1 MRLFGSFLSLL
12 VFAGPALG
20 ATFGTVVPIVGG
32 AADIVLDEP
41 RSRLYLVNSSLN
53 QIQIYQTNFSPPR
66 LQTSI
71 RICNQPTSAALSLDT
86 NLLYVTCY
94 SDSSLAVLNINAA
107 TPTTARSPITLPAS
121 PEGIALGGDGKIVIT
136 TIGTGQGRQT
146 LLSYDPF
153 SATSD
158 KNPFDVTI
166 TPPAGASPTLPP
178 PNGRIF
184 QAYKS
189 HLQTTADGRY
199 IVGVNNSGNNRI
211 VFVYEVASRTVLRS
225 RTVTNLS
232 GVLSI
237 SPDGTQ
243 IHGRCHLIRFP
254 DPAGAGA
261 AERRQFALRF
271 AHGKLGELQPAAESG
286 RQRV

>member
-1 MRLFGSFLSLL
+1 MRLFGSL
-12 VFAGPALG
+12 VTLFALCLPGFA

-41 RSRLYLVNSSLN
+41 RQRLYLVNSSLN
-53 QIQIYQTNFSPPR
+53 QIQIYLTNVTPPR

-71 RICNQPTSAALSLDT
+71 RICNQPTSAVLSQDNT
-86 NLLYVTCY
+86 LLYVTCY
-94 SDSSLAVLNINAA
+94 SDSSLAVLNINAT
-107 TPTTARSPITLPAS
+107 TPTTARPPLTLPAS

-146 LLSYDPF
+146 LLSYDPL

-158 KNPFDVTI
+158 KNPYDVFI
-166 TPPAGASPTLPP
+166 TPPAAASPTLPP

-189 HLQTTADGRY
+189 HLQPTADGRY
-199 IVGVNNSGNNRI
+199 IVGVNNSGNNRV
-211 VFVYEVASRTVLRS
+211 VFVYEVVSRTVLRS

-237 SPDGTQ
+237 SPDGT
-243 IHGRCHLIRFP
+243 RFM
-254 DPAGAGA
+254 AGATMFDF
-261 AERRQFALRF
+261 QT
-271 AHGKLGELQPAAESG
+271 LQ
-286 RQRV
+286 V